1 MSAAVTAYLYCL
13 SFPTLL
19 QCIVRNPIAHLWA
32 RTVAAGGATSVY
44 CCLYSKSISP
54 LKLNIF
60 YRCNAV
66 VKRFKKLSG
75 LQPSTLTSSCAGSPF
90 GLQATKIGRRSR
102 PCACLLERFGL
113 HATRTPQH
121 CKSFVES
128 LRFGQTIW
136 RSSQTRFTPP
146 VRARARARVCAT
158 ACDGIPP
165 ALFCFIVKLIRC
177 ATAHSYWGPHHTLAS
192 VCSRVSVARLLACC
206 LSFTI
211 CCQLQLCCCNSN
223 SNVTFLLGVFYA

>member
-1 MSAAVTAYLYCL
+1 MLHRIISRWTVLDAPFISLCPYQAICLPQLLPIFITYLFRHSCNALYATPLPIFGREPSLLVVLPVCIAAFTQNP
-13 SFPTLL
+13 FPPE
-19 QCIVRNPIAHLWA
+19 IEH
-32 RTVAAGGATSVY
+32 S
-44 CCLYSKSISP
+44 
-54 LKLNIF
+54 
-60 YRCNAV
+60 YRCNSV

-146 VRARARARVCAT
+146 VRARARACVCAT

-165 ALFCFIVKLIRC
+165 ALFYC
-177 ATAHSYWGPHHTLAS
+177 
-192 VCSRVSVARLLACC
+192 
-206 LSFTI
+206 
-211 CCQLQLCCCNSN
+211 
-223 SNVTFLLGVFYA
+223 

>member
-1 MSAAVTAYLYCL
+1 MPLLFLSVHIKPYVCRSYCL
-13 SFPTLL
+13 SLLPIFPDTLAMHCTQPHCPSLGENRRCWWCYQCVLLPLL
-19 QCIVRNPIAHLWA
+19 QIHFPPEIEH
-32 RTVAAGGATSVY
+32 S
-44 CCLYSKSISP
+44 
-54 LKLNIF
+54 

-146 VRARARARVCAT
+146 VRARARACVCAT

-165 ALFCFIVKLIRC
+165 ALLYC
-177 ATAHSYWGPHHTLAS
+177 
-192 VCSRVSVARLLACC
+192 
-206 LSFTI
+206 
-211 CCQLQLCCCNSN
+211 
-223 SNVTFLLGVFYA
+223 